1 VWKGRS
7 VDSTQVV
14 SRGGAI
20 FNIVFLAAL
29 LVFVVYMLW
38 RIYRRTKQ

>member
-1 VWKGRS
+1 

-20 FNIVFLAAL
+20 FNVLFIAAL
-29 LVFVVYMLW
+29 AVFAAVLLW
-38 RIYRRTKQ
+38 RIYRRMRR

>member
-1 VWKGRS
+1 

>member
-1 VWKGRS
+1 MWKGRS

-20 FNIVFLAAL
+20 FNIIFLAAL
-29 LVFVVYMLW
+29 VVFVVVLLW
-38 RIYRRTKQ
+38 RIYRRMKQ